1 MMRTLY
7 AEWTKFRT
15 ARGWVI
21 GLLAAI
27 GAIVLLGV
35 LPGAQ
40 GTCGTNGP
48 GSECALPV
56 GPSGDEVTDTFTLV
70 HQSLIGNGTITARIV
85 DFTGEVPHF
94 SDDITA
100 PPTTKEALAPWA
112 KAGLIVKD
120 GTRGGSTYAAL
131 FLTGGHGL
139 RLQYD
144 YVGDEPSTISSDARW
159 LRLTR
164 DGQTITA
171 YASIDGTQWTWVGDV
186 ELPDLPGTAEVG
198 LVVTSPQYAEVAS
211 LGIIQSG
218 ATGGPTTA
226 TATFDHLSLADGWSA
241 GPWQTTKQGPDQRGE
256 MRPSGA
262 QPTADGFQIT
272 GTGDIAPAVVGANG
286 LGFSLTQTLAGTFL
300 GLILVIVIATMS
312 ITAEYRRGLIRTTVT
327 ATPRRGRVLAA
338 KAAVLAGT
346 TWVVGAIGAA
356 IVVLVGQNV
365 LRANGVYVH
374 AASTAT
380 EVRLVLGTATL
391 LAVAAVLALAIGTLQ
406 RKSAIAVTI
415 ALVGI
420 VLPYLLAISV
430 LPASA
435 AQWVL
440 RITPAAA
447 FSVQQ
452 SAPEWPQVDNLY
464 TAVNGYFPLSPWGGL
479 GVLVLWTVVLFGLAQ
494 WTFRRR
500 DV

>member
-1 MMRTLY
+1 MVRTIH

-21 GLLAAI
+21 GLLVAI
-27 GAIVLLGV
+27 SAIVLLGV

-40 GTCGTNGP
+40 GACGTRGP

-70 HQSLIGNGTITARIV
+70 HQSLTGNGTITARIA
-85 DFTGEVPHF
+85 DFTGEVPYF

-100 PPTTKEALAPWA
+100 APTAKDALAPWA

-139 RLQYD
+139 RLQHD
-144 YVGDEPSTISSDARW
+144 YVGDEPSTVSNDARW

-171 YASIDGTQWTWVGDV
+171 YASVDGTQWTPVGEV

-198 LVVTSPQYAEVAS
+198 LVVTSPQYAEVAN
-211 LGIIQSG
+211 LGIVQSG
-218 ATGGPTTA
+218 AAGGPTTA
-226 TATFDHLSLADGWSA
+226 TATFDHLGLADGWSE
-241 GPWQTTKQGPDQRGE
+241 GQWHITQQGPGHHGE
-256 MRPSGA
+256 LRPTGA
-262 QPTADGFQIT
+262 QPTADGFQVT

-286 LGFSLTQTLAGTFL
+286 LGLSLTQTLAGTFL
-300 GLILVIVIATMS
+300 GLVLVVVIATLS
-312 ITAEYRRGLIRTTVT
+312 ITSEYRRGLIRTTVT
-327 ATPRRGRVLAA
+327 ATPDRGRVLVA
-338 KAAVLAGT
+338 KAAVLAAV
-346 TWVVGAIGAA
+346 TWVVSAVGAA
-356 IVVLVGQNV
+356 VVVWVGQEV

-380 EVRLVLGTATL
+380 EARLVLGTATL
-391 LAVAAVLALAIGTLQ
+391 LAVAAVLALAVGTLL
-406 RKSAIAVTI
+406 RKSATAVTVTM
-415 ALVGI
+415 VGI
-420 VLPYLLAISV
+420 VLPYLLAVSV
-430 LPASA
+430 LPANV

-440 RITPAAA
+440 RVSPAAA

-452 SAPEWPQVDNLY
+452 SALEWPQVDNLY
-464 TAVNGYFPLSPWGGL
+464 TPSHGYFPLSPWGGL
-479 GVLVLWTVVLFGLAQ
+479 GVLALWTTVLFGLA
-494 WTFRRR
+494 WFAFRRR